1 MACFMA
7 PEKNGRQVGS
17 PHRSSNRQ
25 DVHSM
30 QVEGFFEWLGQILG
44 TAIRFIVDALSGLFQ
59 LVSRASSHFVEGLSE
74 ALGMDTSII
83 SIITLILGLMLLWS
97 AIRAFMNASII
108 MGIIWLML
116 GLWLLSW
123 IMH

>member
-1 MACFMA
+1 
-7 PEKNGRQVGS
+7 
-17 PHRSSNRQ
+17 
-25 DVHSM
+25 M
-30 QVEGFFEWLGQILG
+30 QVEGFFGWLGHILG
-44 TAIRFIVDALSGLFQ
+44 SAIRFIVDGLSGLYQ
-59 LVSRASSHFVEGLSE
+59 WVSRASSHFIDGLSE

-83 SIITLILGLMLLWS
+83 SIIILVLGLVLLWS
-97 AIRAFMNASII
+97 AIRAFMNAAFI